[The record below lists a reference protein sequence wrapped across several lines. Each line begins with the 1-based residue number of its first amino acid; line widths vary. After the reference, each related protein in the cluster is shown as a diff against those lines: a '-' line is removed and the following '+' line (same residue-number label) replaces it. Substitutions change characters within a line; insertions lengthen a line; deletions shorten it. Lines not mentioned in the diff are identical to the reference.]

1 MPFLSSSSLMY
12 FLACSV
18 PRHLLWRLTG
28 ASGSKPWK
36 LESVEFPAGG
46 HTLTKTINSSRYA
59 YGTTL
64 GACCCSCAL
73 PMRVFAGTPRSVVLV
88 RYFLPRFRSEDHG
101 VARAPIVEK
110 TIMCAVL

>member
-1 MPFLSSSSLMY
+1 MVVYQMM
-12 FLACSV
+12 V
-18 PRHLLWRLTG
+18 
-28 ASGSKPWK
+28 ASFA
-36 LESVEFPAGG
+36 V

-88 RYFLPRFRSEDHG
+88 RYFLPRFKSEDHG
-101 VARAPIVEK
+101 VGRAPIV
-110 TIMCAVL
+110 